1 MLKFKA
7 LCLLLTLK
15 LSIFQSRTIVWPPQ
29 QDLYPQEEGVLDPE
43 IESLLSSFSGNK
55 QASFAKNDNPSL
67 YVDRYTQDL
76 EAFKEANPN
85 TPNNQLVQEGI
96 YLTPGDLSRRFDPKV
111 VEWPGFDGS
120 LPQVPGFMGES
131 LEESMHPQIG
141 FQSQDPQ
148 EGASSSDLGH
158 HQQSSSQELSPSHK
172 NVSSSKPS
180 SSEELEKFGPV
191 NGGPVNEGR
200 TPLRLELEYTAKP
213 YVQEEVQSTHQF
225 RPSAIRSS
233 ADSKELPR
241 TTMDERA
248 AAPIHTPIGS
258 RPNTEM
264 FMGNFESQPN
274 QGGSSFNPADVVMH
288 NTGTQFERG
297 STTPTEMVMQNTDPR
312 FQSGSSTPTDMSM
325 PKSESQQQFQVAH
338 LNRLQFPRIPHQ
350 SPYTAPWYT
359 PHRVNCRPVEK
370 VVKVQ
375 QCEPYTV
382 ETCWEE
388 AKQECNPQPVTNCKG
403 VIDTRLEQVCFNV
416 VDELCTLMETV
427 ESEKTED
434 SYQTQHCF
442 FGHEAEV
449 CGVSYDVQK
458 FDKDD
463 YGCTTID
470 VLSCRQVP
478 QYVHDVNCIES
489 VEFECKEDGFQPNT
503 LLPEIKC
510 KPNPTNNCY
519 KIPRKVYTE
528 ACEVVPRRHCEAF
541 NNIHAMPVEKE
552 VCKPYTK
559 KACDF
564 KIETSPK
571 ISKKFKY
578 EQVCRPKSREICEHV
593 ETKTIT
599 PDCETSERLSCKYV
613 QWAHQCKYD
622 PKHYCHLVDK
632 VVEEEVCDTVYGF
645 A

>member
-1 MLKFKA
+1 MLKLGA
-7 LCLLLTLK
+7 VGLLVLNFSHVI
-15 LSIFQSRTIVWPPQ
+15 LSRPSFLNRTNRPSTIVWPPE
-29 QDLYPQEEGVLDPE
+29 EEGMLDPE
-43 IESLLSSFSGNK
+43 IESILQGFPGSIPASLANNENSSPNVDQSSSLVDISGREVPK
-55 QASFAKNDNPSL
+55 TSQVFANP
-67 YVDRYTQDL
+67 TKQDL
-76 EAFKEANPN
+76 TASMEQLPSQPN
-85 TPNNQLVQEGI
+85 IQHP
-96 YLTPGDLSRRFDPKV
+96 LTPRRF
-111 VEWPGFDGS
+111 EWPGFDGS
-120 LPQVPGFMGES
+120 VPQVPGFMGDPR
-131 LEESMHPQIG
+131 EENLHPEIR
-141 FQSQDPQ
+141 FQPQDWQVDP
-148 EGASSSDLGH
+148 SFSDLGH
-158 HQQSSSQELSPSHK
+158 TQQSHTQDLPPSHQ
-172 NVSSSKPS
+172 NELFSQPS
-180 SSEELEKFGPV
+180 SSEELEKQGPA
-191 NGGPVNEGR
+191 NEGR
-200 TPLRLELEYTAKP
+200 QPLRLDEYTPKP
-213 YVQEEVQSTHQF
+213 FLQDEVKSTHQY
-225 RPSAIRSS
+225 RPAPMPSRET
-233 ADSKELPR
+233 ELSR
-241 TTMDERA
+241 NIFDERA
-248 AAPIHTPIGS
+248 ASPVHMSFGS
-258 RPNTEM
+258 RPQNS
-264 FMGNFESQPN
+264 ESQPN
-274 QGGSSFNPADVVMH
+274 HHGASGFNPADVVMH
-288 NTGTQFERG
+288 KPRTQFERD
-297 STTPTEMVMQNTDPR
+297 STTSPDMSMQNTEPY
-312 FQSGSSTPTDMSM
+312 FQMGSTSPTDMSFQN
-325 PKSESQQQFQVAH
+325 SESASQVSHFQ
-338 LNRLQFPRIPHQ
+338 LPRIPYQ
-350 SPYTAPWYT
+350 SQKVPWYI
-359 PHRVNCRPVEK
+359 PKRVNCRPVEK

-403 VIDTRLEQVCFNV
+403 TIDTRLEQVCFNV
-416 VDELCTLMETV
+416 VDELCTLVETV

-449 CGVSYDVQK
+449 CGISYEVQK

-478 QYVHDVNCIES
+478 QYVHDVNCIDS
-489 VEFECKEDGFQPNT
+489 VEFECKEDGYQPNT

-510 KPNPTNNCY
+510 EPNPTNNCY

-528 ACEVVPRRHCEAF
+528 VCEVVPRRHCEAF
-541 NNIHAMPVEKE
+541 NNIRAMPIEKE

-593 ETKTIT
+593 ETKTIA

-645 A
+645 AY

>member
-1 MLKFKA
+1 MLKLKEV
-7 LCLLLTLK
+7 CLLFTLK

-29 QDLYPQEEGVLDPE
+29 QDLYPQEEVMLDPE

-67 YVDRYTQDL
+67 HGDRYTQDPM
-76 EAFKEANPN
+76 ASKEANPN
-85 TPNNQLVQEGI
+85 TSNNQLSREGNS
-96 YLTPGDLSRRFDPKV
+96 LTPGDLSRRFDPTV

-120 LPQVPGFMGES
+120 LPQVPGFMGEPQK
-131 LEESMHPQIG
+131 ESMHSQME
-141 FQSQDPQ
+141 FQPHDPQ
-148 EGASSSDLGH
+148 EGASFSDLEH
-158 HQQSSSQELSPSHK
+158 HQQSFTQELSPSHL
-172 NVSSSKPS
+172 NEPSSKPS
-180 SSEELEKFGPV
+180 SSEEFEKFGPV

-200 TPLRLELEYTAKP
+200 QPLSLGFEYTPKP
-213 YVQEEVQSTHQF
+213 YVQEEVESTYQF
-225 RPSAIRSS
+225 RPAPISS
-233 ADSKELPR
+233 RDSIELPR
-241 TTMDERA
+241 NSVDERA
-248 AAPIHTPIGS
+248 AAPVHTPIGR

-274 QGGSSFNPADVVMH
+274 QGGSSLNPADVVMH
-288 NTGTQFERG
+288 NPGTQFDRG
-297 STTPTEMVMQNTDPR
+297 STTLTEMSTHNTDPH
-312 FQSGSSTPTDMSM
+312 FQSGSTTPTDMSM
-325 PKSESQQQFQVAH
+325 PKSESPFQVSH
-338 LNRLQFPRIPHQ
+338 LNPYQFHRTPYQ
-350 SPYTAPWYT
+350 SPKAPWFT

-449 CGVSYDVQK
+449 CGISYEVQK

-503 LLPEIKC
+503 MLPEIKC

-528 ACEVVPRRHCEAF
+528 VCEVIPRRHCEAF
-541 NNIHAMPVEKE
+541 NNIRAMPVEME